1 MVTLLV
7 IITQDPRESGRAA
20 EAVRMAAGV
29 GIWEQ
34 VTVNLCLRHAAAA
47 ALGESAEGLP
57 EGQLFTQFLQMV
69 RESGGEGYVQADSDT
84 CVDLEGDVIFN
95 RNLKDEKVAEL
106 AAQADYVMRI

>member
-47 ALGESAEGLP
+47 ALG
-57 EGQLFTQFLQMV
+57 
-69 RESGGEGYVQADSDT
+69 
-84 CVDLEGDVIFN
+84 
-95 RNLKDEKVAEL
+95 
-106 AAQADYVMRI
+106 